1 MASLVRHLGIRLG
14 VLVTQASRQKKGKE
28 GARNGTR
35 AQQEQEESSDS
46 EHEHDSNE
54 EGGTNDEGQTELDN
68 EDFVSHAFYRQHIED
83 GFEKRAP
90 PKLSLAKPFYY
101 PIDDA
106 VTRTLAASKYTSKLA
121 EYTLS
126 VSNAFFASTTHAAA
140 QDALAAHLAGDADST
155 TTLLNQVVNSLAA
168 IKDMQ
173 RDRMFFLYLTA
184 DPASTPTQ
192 RDFANNVLKNEFTP
206 TVQNK

>member
-1 MASLVRHLGIRLG
+1 M
-14 VLVTQASRQKKGKE
+14 
-28 GARNGTR
+28 
-35 AQQEQEESSDS
+35 D
-46 EHEHDSNE
+46 D
-54 EGGTNDEGQTELDN
+54 

-90 PKLSLAKPFYY
+90 PKLALSKPFYY

-140 QDALAAHLAGDADST
+140 QDALAAHLAGDASST
-155 TTLLNQVVNSLAA
+155 TTMLNQVVNSLAA

-173 RDRMFFLYLTA
+173 RDRMFFLGPHVRPGLYT
-184 DPASTPTQ
+184 DTKGFREQ
-192 RDFANNVLKNEFTP
+192 RPQERVHPHCSKQRRIGKNQQEVCSLRVVLP
-206 TVQNK
+206 QGYPVRVSQSVCHSPSRVRQQG